1 MKLSRIDFIPLMT
14 IMSGGVL
21 GALLSFGLLGP
32 SPAVDVPAPNPVVA
46 PSATKET
53 ADQQLADA
61 VRRRLEPLARET
73 ADQQL
78 ADAVR
83 RLEDHAAAMRR
94 APAGLTTLEVPE
106 GYLSL
111 SSIKFTDRQRLLEVA
126 ETYVRL
132 SDFRDEEQQ
141 RLPEVAEI
149 YIRFSD
155 LRDEEQQRLPEVA
168 ETYVRW
174 SDALR
179 FRNQLFLEGME
190 RQVEVERRR
199 VEFAIANDVTILP
212 NP

>member
-1 MKLSRIDFIPLMT
+1 MRLSRTDLVPVLAIVA
-14 IMSGGVL
+14 GGVIGGSL
-21 GALLSFGLLGP
+21 SFSLLSR
-32 SPAVDVPAPNPVVA
+32 SDDVVFIATPLVV

-53 ADQQLADA
+53 A
-61 VRRRLEPLARET
+61 RRLEPLARET
-73 ADQQL
+73 AEQQL
-78 ADAVR
+78 ADAIR

-94 APAGLTTLEVPE
+94 APAGLTTLEVRE
-106 GYLSL
+106 GYMSL
-111 SSIKFTDRQRLLEVA
+111 SSIRFTARQGLLEMA

-141 RLPEVAEI
+141 RLPEVAET

-168 ETYVRW
+168 ETYIRW
-174 SDALR
+174 SDVLQ
-179 FRNQLFLEGME
+179 FRNQVFLEGME

-199 VEFAIANDVTILP
+199 VEFAIANDVTVLP

>member
-1 MKLSRIDFIPLMT
+1 MSYSPLVPVLT
-14 IMSGGVL
+14 IVAGGVI
-21 GALLSFGLLGP
+21 GASLSFSFLGR
-32 SPAVDVPAPNPVVA
+32 SAAVDVPLAR
-46 PSATKET
+46 ET
-53 ADQQLADA
+53 AEQQLADA
-61 VRRRLEPLARET
+61 VRRRLEPMALET
-73 ADQQL
+73 AEQQL

-94 APAGLTTLEVPE
+94 APVGLITLEVPE
-106 GYLSL
+106 GYMRL
-111 SSIKFTDRQRLLEVA
+111 SSFTDWQGLLEVA

-141 RLPEVAEI
+141 GLLEVAET

-174 SDALR
+174 SDALQ
-179 FRNQLFLEGME
+179 FRSQHFLEAME

-199 VEFAIANDVTILP
+199 VEFLIASDVTILP

>member
-1 MKLSRIDFIPLMT
+1 MRLNRKDLVPVLT
-14 IMSGGVL
+14 IVAGGVI
-21 GALLSFGLLGP
+21 GASLSFSFLGR
-32 SPAVDVPAPNPVVA
+32 SPAVDVPLA
-46 PSATKET
+46 SET
-53 ADQQLADA
+53 AKQQLADA
-61 VRRRLEPLARET
+61 VRRRLEPMARET
-73 ADQQL
+73 AEQQL

-83 RLEDHAAAMRR
+83 RLEDYAAAMRR

-106 GYLSL
+106 GYLRL
-111 SSIKFTDRQRLLEVA
+111 SSIKFTARQRLLEVA

-141 RLPEVAEI
+141 RLPEVAET
-149 YIRFSD
+149 YIHFSD

-168 ETYVRW
+168 ETYIRW
-174 SDALR
+174 SDALQ

-199 VEFAIANDVTILP
+199 VEFAIANDVTVLP

>member
-1 MKLSRIDFIPLMT
+1 MRLSRTHLIPVLT
-14 IMSGGVL
+14 IVAGGVI
-21 GALLSFGLLGP
+21 GVSLSFSFLGR

-46 PSATKET
+46 PSATRET
-53 ADQQLADA
+53 D
-61 VRRRLEPLARET
+61 RRLEPLARET
-73 ADQQL
+73 AEQQL

-83 RLEDHAAAMRR
+83 RPEDHAAAMRR
-94 APAGLTTLEVPE
+94 APTGLTTLEVPE

-111 SSIKFTDRQRLLEVA
+111 SSIKFTARPRLLEVA

-141 RLPEVAEI
+141 RLPEVAET
-149 YIRFSD
+149 YI
-155 LRDEEQQRLPEVA
+155 
-168 ETYVRW
+168 RW
-174 SDALR
+174 SDALQ

-199 VEFAIANDVTILP
+199 VEFAIANDVTVLP